1 MVFDLGNTQ
10 TTRNNQHSYLEKL
23 VLFKTHN
30 QEWLN
35 SAVSQSIIDL
45 NVVSLQDFE
54 PYDRI
59 LYGIAQSD
67 RRNDGRIRDRLLK
80 RYQHT
85 EKGGWWVSG
94 IDLFTGEDSSWGQFK
109 PDIPY
114 RYREKIGKGFSCDR
128 YKNKLIKY
136 ETPKNVPTELIAL
149 KVSFLDSWNIVK
161 NQNEAVKNEWI
172 KRIQENWTFDS
183 EKRGNVRGR
192 SIRTVDSNNR
202 RCLSRSETTT
212 TESRG
217 TDGAYK
223 PTGLSRTRMQ
233 FESQPLPN
241 EFGGQRLDSQESTE
255 AKFLRELQEACAGR
269 EYRKIDRLLQPI
281 RNKFKYNPE
290 QFRNTDSR
298 GVERLSKI
306 EDRGF
311 WPWFIETPQ
320 IPLILTEGS
329 KKAGAIICAN
339 YVGIALPGIY
349 NGYRQPKDEWGNK
362 VGTPRLIPQLELLAK
377 GGREI
382 IFCFDNDTKPETVQN
397 VRTAIAK
404 TGTLLQ
410 LQGASVSVI
419 TWSDLEKGV
428 DDLIAARGIDYFKS
442 LYQARTSL
450 SNFKLKAALD
460 ISKYKP
466 LLVNQRY
473 LGDNL
478 VPPEHARL
486 IGLKSPK
493 NTGKTEWLSRIV
505 RRLLLK
511 GKPCLIITH
520 RIQLAKALCA
530 RFGVDHIE
538 EVKNSETRGILGY
551 GLCIDSLHPN
561 SQAHFNPED
570 WSESVVILDEAEQVI
585 WHLLDSSTCQSNR
598 VEIIEN
604 FQKLLRTV
612 VSSGGQIYLSDA
624 DLSAIALDYVND
636 SIGFPVSTWVAQNVY
651 RSPIKRKLISYT
663 GNDPREL
670 IATLIKT
677 IEQDRKVFVQTTGQK
692 AKSKWG
698 STNLELVLKQRFP
711 DRRILR
717 IDRETVSEPG
727 HPAMGCMANLDHIL
741 SSYDIVIASPI
752 IETGVSIDIRGHFDS
767 VWAIAQGVQTV
778 DAVCQTIE
786 RLREDVPRHIWIKT
800 TAKGN
805 RIGNGS
811 TSVKGL
817 LKSQHKLTQANIMLL
832 QQASVEDF
840 DGLEVNFSPASFWSW
855 GKRACVVN
863 AGKNNYRDSIL
874 AKLVSEGY
882 ELEKPV
888 ELEDLDDTNIIKQ
901 KVVQVCQE
909 NYRSFCQKV
918 STAPTLSERELEQLD
933 CQKAKTETE
942 RLAERKGNLNKRYG
956 IEVTPELV
964 EKDDSGWYSQ
974 LQLHYYLTVGNIYL
988 EGRDRRSLLQ
998 MSKQGNGKV
1007 FKPDI
1012 NNRQLSAPIKALKIL
1027 SIEQF
1032 LEPEREFTAS
1042 SLTDWLEMIIRFRH
1056 ELKSLLG
1063 VSVNPEKDSA
1073 IAVAQRILKQL
1084 GLKLEF
1090 KCWRGDRSSKQRVY
1104 GGCNVD
1110 PDKRGEVFNNWLAR
1124 ESRHDRDT
1132 VLTLS

>member
-1 MVFDLGNTQ
+1 ML
-10 TTRNNQHSYLEKL
+10 L
-23 VLFKTHN
+23 KTHN
-30 QEWLN
+30 QEWLD

-45 NVVSLQDFE
+45 NVLSLQDFE

-59 LYGIAQSD
+59 LYGIPDSD

-80 RYQHT
+80 RYQHI

-94 IDLFTGEDSSWGQFK
+94 IDLLTGEDSVWGQFK

-114 RYREKIGKGFSCDR
+114 RYQEKIGKGFGSNNQ

-136 ETPKNVPTELIAL
+136 EVPKNVPTELIAL

-172 KRIQENWTFDS
+172 KRIQENWKTS
-183 EKRGNVRGR
+183 AEKGR
-192 SIRTVDSNNR
+192 NIQGRAIRTVDSSNR
-202 RCLSRSETTT
+202 KCRSRSETTA
-212 TESRG
+212 TESRE
-217 TDGAYK
+217 TD
-223 PTGLSRTRMQ
+223 SH
-233 FESQPLPN
+233 ESA
-241 EFGGQRLDSQESTE
+241 E
-255 AKFLRELQEACAGR
+255 AKFLRELQKACEGR
-269 EYRKIDRLLQPI
+269 EYRKIERLLQPV
-281 RNKFKYNPE
+281 RNRFKYNPE
-290 QFRNTDSR
+290 QFRNTDNR
-298 GVERLSKI
+298 GIERLSKI

-311 WPWFIETPQ
+311 WSWFIETPQ
-320 IPLILTEGS
+320 IPLILTEGG

-362 VGTPRLIPQLELLAK
+362 AGTPRLIPQLELLAK

-382 IFCFDNDTKPETVQN
+382 IFCFDNDTKPSTVKN

-419 TWSDLEKGV
+419 TWSDPEKGV
-428 DDLIAARGIDYFKS
+428 DDLIAARGVDYFRS

-450 SNFKLKAALD
+450 SNFKLKASLD

-473 LGDNL
+473 LDDNL
-478 VPPEHARL
+478 VPPKHAQL
-486 IGLKSPK
+486 IGIKSPK

-511 GKPCLIITH
+511 GKPVLIITH

-538 EVKNSETRGILGY
+538 EVKNSETQGILGY
-551 GLCIDSLHPN
+551 GLCIDSLHAH

-604 FQKLLRTV
+604 FQRLLRTV

-624 DLSAIALDYVND
+624 DLSAIALDYVSD

-663 GNDPREL
+663 GSDPREL
-670 IATLIKT
+670 IATLVKT
-677 IEQDRKVFVQTTGQK
+677 IDQDNKVFVQTTGQK

-698 STNLELVLKQRFP
+698 STNLELVLKERFP

-727 HPAMGCMANLDHIL
+727 HPAMGCMANLDQIL
-741 SSYDIVIASPI
+741 SGYDIVIASPI
-752 IETGVSIDIRGHFDS
+752 IETGVSIDLKNHFNS

-778 DAVCQTIE
+778 DAVCQTVE
-786 RLREDVPRHIWIKT
+786 RVRDNVPRHLWIKT

-811 TSVKGL
+811 TSVKAL
-817 LKSQHKLTQANIMLL
+817 LTSQHKLTKANISLL
-832 QQASVEDF
+832 QQASFNDF
-840 DGLEVNFSPASFWSW
+840 DDLEINFSPESLLSW

-874 AKLVSEGY
+874 AKLLSEGY
-882 ELEKPV
+882 ELEKPI
-888 ELEDLDDTNIIKQ
+888 ELDLDNTSIIKQ
-901 KVVQVCQE
+901 EVVQVCQE

-918 STAPTLSERELEQLD
+918 SKAPTLSERELEQLD
-933 CQKAKTETE
+933 RKKAKTEIE
-942 RLAERKGNLNKRYG
+942 RLSERKGNLSKRYG

-964 EKDDSGWYSQ
+964 EKDDSGWYPQ
-974 LQLHYYLTVGNIYL
+974 LRLQYYLTIGNACL
-988 EGRDRRSLLQ
+988 SERDRRSLARCQ
-998 MSKQGNGKV
+998 EQGNGKI
-1007 FKPDI
+1007 FQPDI
-1012 NNRQLSAPIKALKIL
+1012 NKRQISAKIKTLQLINL
-1027 SIEQF
+1027 EQF
-1032 LEPEREFTAS
+1032 LDSEAEFTKEILS
-1042 SLTDWLEMIIRFRH
+1042 DWLDLVIKLRFD
-1056 ELKSLLG
+1056 LKTILD
-1063 VSVNPEKDSA
+1063 VTINPEKDSA
-1073 IAVAQRILKQL
+1073 IAVAQRILKKL
-1084 GLKLEF
+1084 GLKMEF
-1090 KCWRGDRSSKQRVY
+1090 KCWRGDRSCKQRVY
-1104 GGCNVD
+1104 AGCKLD
-1110 PDKRGEVFNNWLAR
+1110 PDRRTGVFNYWLSME
-1124 ESRHDRDT
+1124 ESAFINAAA
-1132 VLTLS
+1132 